1 MHNNNQPYSFQ
12 PKQLCQKNLKKNFS
26 SDIMEYLRKIRNWK
40 VYNAFLVC
48 FAKKKNFC
56 LLKKSNKLS
65 MNK

>member
-48 FAKKKNFC
+48 FAKKK
-56 LLKKSNKLS
+56 LLFA
-65 MNK
+65 